1 MRPFRFDKITLLTY
15 TKIYDRIPQPMDQ
28 KTLTKIKA
36 DLAAERD
43 RLTSQL
49 GQFAKRNPHN
59 PQDFNADFPQFG
71 DKEDESAAEVDT
83 YATNLTLER
92 TLESAL
98 RDVVATLAR
107 MEKGAYGKCKYCGKP
122 IDDKRLVA
130 RPTSSSCVECKKTL
144 TQEV

>member
-1 MRPFRFDKITLLTY
+1 
-15 TKIYDRIPQPMDQ
+15 MDQ
-28 KTLTKIKA
+28 KTLAKIKTN
-36 DLAAERD
+36 LEAERD
-43 RLTSQL
+43 RLQAQL
-49 GQFAKRNPHN
+49 SQFAKRNPHN

-98 RDVVATLAR
+98 RDVVSTLDR
-107 MEKGAYGKCKYCGKP
+107 IQKGAYGKCKYCGRV

>member
-1 MRPFRFDKITLLTY
+1 MISSLMSPKILE
-15 TKIYDRIPQPMDQ
+15 
-28 KTLTKIKA
+28 KIKR
-36 DLAAERD
+36 DLEIERD
-43 RLTSQL
+43 KLTGQL
-49 GQFAKRNPHN
+49 VQFAKRNPHN

-98 RDVVATLAR
+98 RDVTASLDRLT
-107 MEKGAYGKCKYCGKP
+107 KGTYGKCKYCGKE
-122 IDDKRLVA
+122 IDEKRLAA

>member
-1 MRPFRFDKITLLTY
+1 MEP
-15 TKIYDRIPQPMDQ
+15 
-28 KTLTKIKA
+28 KTLIKIKT
-36 DLAAERD
+36 DLEAERD
-43 RLTSQL
+43 RLTAQL
-49 GQFAKRNPHN
+49 NQFAKRNPHN
-59 PQDFNADFPQFG
+59 PSDFNADFPQFG

-98 RDVVATLAR
+98 RDAISSLAR
-107 MEKGAYGKCKYCGKP
+107 MEKGTYGLCKYCNKP
-122 IDDKRLVA
+122 IDEKRLVA